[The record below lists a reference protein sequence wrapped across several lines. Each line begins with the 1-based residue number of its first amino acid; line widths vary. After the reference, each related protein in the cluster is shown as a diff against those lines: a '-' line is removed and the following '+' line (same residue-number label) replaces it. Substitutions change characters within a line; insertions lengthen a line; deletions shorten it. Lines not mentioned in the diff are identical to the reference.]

1 MTRPFLFANKPVK
14 AGLYKNKSKTI
25 VTRMKN
31 VSTALLFVVCMM
43 LPQVGNAQEKKWI
56 DFFSAS
62 LAGDVREI
70 SKEKSLKVKNIEK
83 ARAEMWKSWVK
94 ANEMFDEEKL
104 VALEDLDKGV
114 SSTWHLPEELE
125 PSADMNY
132 YYGFK
137 GEAPEEGYPFFL
149 YLHGSGPRD
158 REWATGL
165 KLAKM
170 FDDAPSIYFVP
181 QIPNEGKY
189 YRWYQKSKQYAWDKL
204 IRQMLLRPDVDPNR
218 FYLFGISEGGYGS
231 QRLASYYA
239 DYLAAAGPMAGGEPL
254 KNAPAENCRHI
265 GFSLRTGS
273 HDYSFYRNVLT
284 EFTRVAFDSLAQ
296 VYPGQYPHK
305 IELIQGYGHSID
317 YAPTPVWLKQFVRNP
332 WPKQVTWEDYEVDS
346 LYRKGFYNIEVLER
360 PDKDLRTRYDMTIEG
375 NHIDLTVRDVHY
387 TATMI
392 EPRWDIEMKFEKEY
406 TDAKRGRMLIY
417 LNEHLVD
424 LEKPVTLVVNG
435 REVFKGKVKC
445 SKGHMA
451 RSLATFYDPE
461 RIYPAAIEVVL

>member
-1 MTRPFLFANKPVK
+1 
-14 AGLYKNKSKTI
+14 
-25 VTRMKN
+25 MKN
-31 VSTALLFVVCMM
+31 VRTILFLVACVLM
-43 LPQVGNAQEKKWI
+43 PQVGNSQEEKWVE
-56 DFFSAS
+56 FFNAS
-62 LAGDVREI
+62 LAGNVKEI
-70 SKEKSLKVKNIEK
+70 TKDKSLKVKNIER
-83 ARAEMWKSWVK
+83 ARAAMWQSWVK

-104 VALEDLDKGV
+104 IALDDLGKGL

-125 PSADMNY
+125 PSANLNY
-132 YYGFK
+132 YYGYK
-137 GEAPEEGYPFFL
+137 GEVPEEGYPFFL

-165 KLAKM
+165 KLAKS

-204 IRQMLLRPDVDPNR
+204 IRQMMLRQDVNPNR

-231 QRLASYYA
+231 QRMASFYA

-284 EFTRVAFDSLAQ
+284 EYTRLEFDSLARL
-296 VYPGQYPHK
+296 YPGQYTHK
-305 IELIQGYGHSID
+305 IDLIQGYGHSID
-317 YAPTPVWLKQFVRNP
+317 YSPTPVWLKQFVRNP
-332 WPKQVTWEDYEVDS
+332 WPKRVTWEDYEMDG
-346 LYRKGFYNIEVLER
+346 LHRKGFYNIVVLER
-360 PDKDLRTRYDMTIEG
+360 PDEELRTRYDMTIDG

-387 TATMI
+387 TTTMI
-392 EPRWDIEMKFEKEY
+392 DPNWGIEMKCEKKY

-435 REVFKGKVKC
+435 RKVFKGKVKC
-445 SKGHMA
+445 SEANMA
-451 RSLATFYDPE
+451 RSLATFYDSQ
-461 RIYPAAIEVVL
+461 RIYPASIEVVL